1 MGGWLS
7 RDSSSKLSTADEH
20 HLARKCKSVA
30 TAYSKCHKAN
40 PNDPKACNN
49 LQTSLVM
56 CYAAGEA
63 QLLSAAAGTTHYP
76 FQHGPHTHTHTHTH
90 THNLAGIAVWCVAAG
105 EKNCCL
111 FLFSQASAACKQ
123 HVLRG
128 CIKTA
133 ASAAAATCAFI
144 THIYSLCLATLS
156 DLCKQASDAHQKC
169 YMSVINTGYYQ
180 VGGCQL

>member
-7 RDSSSKLSTADEH
+7 RDSSSTLSTADAH
-20 HLARKCKSVA
+20 HLGRKCKTLA

-56 CYAAGEA
+56 CYAA
-63 QLLSAAAGTTHYP
+63 
-76 FQHGPHTHTHTHTH
+76 
-90 THNLAGIAVWCVAAG
+90 
-105 EKNCCL
+105 
-111 FLFSQASAACKQ
+111 
-123 HVLRG
+123 
-128 CIKTA
+128 
-133 ASAAAATCAFI
+133 
-144 THIYSLCLATLS
+144 

-180 VGGCQL
+180 GRRTCEPEVNALKQCLTKYKLYPFDI